1 MSAAWE
7 LRSPG
12 TPFFGSELGRPAC
25 TSWGRRAASLHAAD
39 PQPAALSALVGRWAR
54 RLVPERPEPAPEH
67 RAELVGRLLGRGL
80 GGFWRIL
87 RVEPAGMPDVDVQQ
101 LDLLD
106 QKQDGSARGPDLVP
120 PVVQQTVPP
129 GPQSLQLL
137 FVQPLRGLS
146 LPLPS
151 SRTTPA

>member
-7 LRSPG
+7 LRSPR

-25 TSWGRRAASLHAAD
+25 TSWGRGAASRHAAVSRRSGK
-39 PQPAALSALVGRWAR
+39 PAAPSALVGRWAR
-54 RLVPERPEPAPEH
+54 CLVPERPEAAPEDG
-67 RAELVGRLLGRGL
+67 AELVGGLLGRGL

-87 RVEPAGMPDVDVQQ
+87 RVEPAGVPEVDVEQ

-129 GPQSLQLL
+129 CPQ
-137 FVQPLRGLS
+137 
-146 LPLPS
+146 
-151 SRTTPA
+151 